1 MLALQLLIRNWRSGE
16 LKLLSVSIVLAV
28 AVLSGI
34 SIFTDRLESTL
45 LGQSNALLGADA
57 WVVSS
62 KPMNPQWMEHAN
74 QAHLKQSHTIEF
86 ASMVYAGDEMHLA
99 AIKAVEKNY
108 PLRGQLKISQVPFAM
123 DHKDIKFADAA
134 PKQGEVWVDSRLLP
148 QLNIKVG
155 DKLVVGELE
164 LLVSQV
170 LIRESE
176 SASLFASLAP
186 KILMSIDDVPAT
198 QMTQV
203 GSNIT
208 YIWLFA
214 SDDSGALDKF
224 ITWLKPQLSKHE
236 KIEDISTSQER
247 LSNTLKSSRNFL
259 LFAAVIAVLLSGV
272 SIAIAA
278 RQFSERHT
286 NQVALM
292 KSLGA
297 SAIKIRQLYLGQLFM
312 LGSLA
317 SGLGL
322 LLGIA
327 IEFFVALN
335 LQKNYNLILQGGHI
349 FPYVLSFLGGLIC
362 LIFFA
367 LPSLWFLPRIPPLKI
382 LRKELKVN
390 GVRAWGQGLLAFL
403 AVVVLISLFSQDL
416 KLAASVSGALVVVAL
431 VSYLFAWL
439 LLLASK
445 YFSKVL
451 GGFGR
456 LAFSN
461 LQRRKGQTLV
471 QIMVFSIAIML
482 LLTLTIVRTSLID
495 DWKSQVPINSPNHFL
510 LNVAPAELDDVK
522 SMLSA
527 QNILDTPL
535 YPMVRGRLIQINGA
549 VPSDEIVKQAN
560 ALQREVNLTQS
571 TILADDNKIID
582 GKWWGDWHKTS
593 LPGVSVEEGV
603 AKSLHLKLG
612 DSLRFSL
619 GGLDLD
625 VQVAS
630 IRSLNWKS
638 MKPNFFFIF
647 EPQSLDA
654 FSPTYM
660 TSIYLAPEKKLFI
673 NQLLRKHPT
682 ITVVELDRIIDQIR
696 KIIDQVS
703 DGVGLVLWLTLTAG
717 SLVLFAAVLSS
728 IDSRKQEAGLLRA
741 LGSSRQL
748 ILGSVLVEFLV
759 LGLLAGVI
767 ATISAE
773 SLLFAMQKFIFKNP
787 VQPHF
792 IYWLI
797 APVGSALFIGA
808 LGVLCC
814 RPVVTTPPM
823 VVLREA
829 S

>member
-57 WVVSS
+57 WVASS

-123 DHKDIKFADAA
+123 DPKDIKFADAA

-148 QLNIKVG
+148 QLNINVG

-186 KILMSIDDVPAT
+186 KILMNIDDVAAT

-208 YIWLFA
+208 YLWLFA
-214 SDDSGALDKF
+214 SDDSAALDKF
-224 ITWLKPQLSKHE
+224 IAWLKPQLSKHE

-247 LSNTLKSSRNFL
+247 LSNTLKSGRNFL

-272 SIAIAA
+272 AIAIAA

-297 SAIKIRQLYLGQLFM
+297 SAIKIRQLYLGQLLI
-312 LGSLA
+312 LGGLA

-322 LLGIA
+322 FLGFA

-335 LQKNYNLILQGGHI
+335 LQKNYNLVLQSGHAL
-349 FPYVLSFLGGLIC
+349 PYALSFFSGLIC
-362 LIFFA
+362 LVFFA
-367 LPSLWFLPRIPPLKI
+367 LPSLWFLPAIPPLKI
-382 LRKELKVN
+382 LRKEVKVN
-390 GVRAWGQGLLAFL
+390 SVRAWGQGLLAFF
-403 AVVVLISLFSQDL
+403 AVVVLIALFSQDV
-416 KLAASVSGALVVVAL
+416 KLAVSVSGALVVVAL
-431 VSYLFAWL
+431 VSYFFAWL

-445 YFSKVL
+445 YFANVL

-456 LAFSN
+456 LAFSS
-461 LQRRKGQTLV
+461 LQRRKGQSLV

-495 DWKSQVPINSPNHFL
+495 DWKNQVPVNSPNHFL
-510 LNVAPAELDDVK
+510 LNVAPAELSDVK
-522 SMLSA
+522 SMLSHE
-527 QNILDTPL
+527 NILDAPL
-535 YPMVRGRLIQINGA
+535 YPMVRGRLLQINGV
-549 VPSDEIVKQAN
+549 VPSDEMVKQAN

-571 TILADDNKIID
+571 DILADDNKILE
-582 GKWWGDWHKTS
+582 GEWWDKWHKSS
-593 LPGVSVEEGV
+593 LPGVSVEESV
-603 AKSLHLKLG
+603 AKSLQVKLG
-612 DSLRFSL
+612 DNLHFSL
-619 GGLDLD
+619 GGLELD

-660 TSIYLAPEKKLFI
+660 TSIYLAPEQKLFI

-696 KIIDQVS
+696 NIIDQVS
-703 DGVGLVLWLTLTAG
+703 DGVGLVLWLTLAAG
-717 SLVLFAAVLSS
+717 SLVLLAAVLSS

-748 ILGSVLVEFLV
+748 ILGSILVEFLV

-773 SLLFAMQKFIFKNP
+773 SLLFALQKFIFKNSI
-787 VQPHF
+787 QPHF
-792 IYWLI
+792 VYWLI
-797 APVGSALFIGA
+797 APVGSALFIGV

>member
-16 LKLLSVSIVLAV
+16 LRLLSISIVLAV

-34 SIFTDRLESTL
+34 AIFTDRLESTL

-62 KPMNPQWMEHAN
+62 KPMNPQWMKHAN

-123 DHKDIKFADAA
+123 DPKDIKFADAA

-155 DKLVVGELE
+155 EKLVVGELE
-164 LLVSQV
+164 LRVTQV

-186 KILMSIDDVPAT
+186 KVLMSIDDVPAT
-198 QMTQV
+198 KMTQV

-208 YIWLFA
+208 YLWLFA
-214 SDDSGALDKF
+214 SDDTGAVDKF
-224 ITWLKPQLSKHE
+224 TAWLKPQLSKHE
-236 KIEDISTSQER
+236 KIEDVSTSQER

-272 SIAIAA
+272 AIAIAA

-297 SAIKIRQLYLGQLFM
+297 SAIKIRQLYLGQLFL

-322 LLGIA
+322 LLGVALEIL
-327 IEFFVALN
+327 VALN
-335 LQKNYNLILQGGHI
+335 LQKNYSLEMQGGH
-349 FPYVLSFLGGLIC
+349 FLPYVLSFLSGLIC

-367 LPSLWFLPRIPPLKI
+367 LPSLWFLPTIPPLKI

-390 GVRAWGQGLLAFL
+390 GMRAWGQGLSAFL
-403 AVVVLISLFSQDL
+403 AILVLIAMFSQDL

-431 VSYLFAWL
+431 ASYFSAWL
-439 LLLASK
+439 LLLSSK
-445 YFSKVL
+445 YFANVL

-461 LQRRKGQTLV
+461 LQRRKGQSLV

-495 DWKSQVPINSPNHFL
+495 DWKSQVPVNSPNHFL

-522 SMLSA
+522 SMLSGEK
-527 QNILDTPL
+527 ILDAPL
-535 YPMVRGRLIQINGA
+535 YPMVRGRLVQINGQA
-549 VPSDEIVKQAN
+549 PSDELVKQSN

-571 TILADDNKIID
+571 DILADDNKVLE
-582 GKWWGDWHKTS
+582 GEWWDKWHKAS

-603 AKSLHLKLG
+603 AKSLHLKVG

-630 IRSLNWKS
+630 IRSLSWKS
-638 MKPNFFFIF
+638 MRPNFFFIF

-660 TSIYLAPEKKLFI
+660 TSIYLAPEQKLFI

-703 DGVGLVLWLTLTAG
+703 DGIGLVLWLTLSAG

-773 SLLFAMQKFIFKNP
+773 SLLFAMQTFIFKNP
-787 VQPHF
+787 IQPHF

-797 APVGSALFIGA
+797 APVGSALFISA

-814 RPVVTTPPM
+814 RPVMTTPPM

>member
-16 LKLLSVSIVLAV
+16 LRLLSVSIVLAV

-34 SIFTDRLESTL
+34 AIFTDKLESTL
-45 LGQSNALLGADA
+45 LEQSNSLLGADA

-62 KPMNPQWMEHAN
+62 KPINPQWVERASHE
-74 QAHLKQSHTIEF
+74 HLKQSHTIEF

-108 PLRGQLKISQVPFAM
+108 PLRGQLKISKVPFAM
-123 DHKDIKFADAA
+123 DPKDIEFASGS

-148 QLNIKVG
+148 QLNIKLG
-155 DKLVVGELE
+155 DKLFVGDLE
-164 LLVSQV
+164 LSVTQV
-170 LIRESE
+170 LIREAE

-198 QMTQV
+198 QVTQV
-203 GSNIT
+203 GSNVT
-208 YIWLFA
+208 YLWLFA
-214 SDDSGALDKF
+214 SDNNGAVNSFLE
-224 ITWLKPQLSKHE
+224 WLKPQLSKHE
-236 KIEDISTSQER
+236 KIEDISSSQER

-259 LFAAVIAVLLSGV
+259 LFSAVIAVLLAGV
-272 SIAIAA
+272 AIAIAA

-297 SAIKIRQLYLGQLFM
+297 SAIKIRQLYLGQLFL
-312 LGSLA
+312 LGGAA
-317 SGLGL
+317 SALGL
-322 LLGIA
+322 LLGCA

-335 LQKNYNLILQGGHI
+335 LQKNYNLILHGGHVL
-349 FPYVLSFLGGLIC
+349 PYVLSFLSGLIC

-367 LPSLWFLPRIPPLKI
+367 LPSLWFLPTIPPLKI
-382 LRKELKVN
+382 LRRELAVT
-390 GVRAWGQGLLAFL
+390 GLRGWMQGLFAFF
-403 AVVVLISLFSQDL
+403 AVALLIALFSQDL
-416 KLAASVSGALVVVAL
+416 KLAASVSGALVVV
-431 VSYLFAWL
+431 VIISYLFAWL
-439 LLLASK
+439 LLLLSK
-445 YFSKVL
+445 YFSRVL

-461 LQRRKGQTLV
+461 LQRRKGQSLV

-482 LLTLTIVRTSLID
+482 LLTLTIVRTSLIS
-495 DWKSQVPINSPNHFL
+495 DWQSQVPVNSPNHFL
-510 LNVAPAELDDVK
+510 LNVAPADLNDVK
-522 SMLSA
+522 SMLASEKT
-527 QNILDTPL
+527 LDAPL
-535 YPMVRGRLIQINGA
+535 YPMVRGRLIQINGVA
-549 VPSDEIVKQAN
+549 PDDELVKRAN
-560 ALQREVNLTQS
+560 ALQREVNLTQAD
-571 TILADDNKIID
+571 ILATDNKVLE
-582 GKWWGDWHKTS
+582 GEWWDKWHKTS
-593 LPGVSVEEGV
+593 LAGVSVEDGV
-603 AKSLHLKLG
+603 AKSLNLKIG

-660 TSIYLAPEKKLFI
+660 TSIYLAPEQKLFI

-682 ITVVELDRIIDQIR
+682 ITVIELDRIIDQIR
-696 KIIDQVS
+696 KIVDQVS
-703 DGVGLVLWLTLTAG
+703 DGIGLVLWLTLMAG

-748 ILGSVLVEFLV
+748 ILGSMLVEFLV

-787 VQPHF
+787 IQPHYM
-792 IYWLI
+792 YWLV
-797 APVGSALFIGA
+797 APLASALFIGT
-808 LGVLCC
+808 LGVICC